1 MRAAC
6 AFLFYITGNSLITS
20 AMENAQQQLQ
30 PPVRPRRAS
39 NMEALRV
46 LAMFFVLVVHA
57 DFSALGYPNISNLT
71 HHPDERIVMS
81 LVEYL
86 SVVCVDVFVMI
97 SGWFGIRARAKGV
110 ARLLFQVFFVTTIVI
125 AGFAVYKGGLPDT
138 LEKLWESYFGYW
150 FVYAY
155 LMLYLLSPVLN
166 AFVER
171 ATQREFLGVLA
182 AFFIV
187 QTLGMRQ
194 LSGIFDHG
202 YSTLSFIG
210 LYLLARYLRL
220 YVAHRETVPN
230 VVLLLGYVGCAMLQ
244 LIIMLL
250 IAVGGD
256 KECLH
261 EFNQIST
268 NYTNPLII
276 IGAAFLLLFFSRLNF
291 TSRIINW
298 LAAGSLS
305 VYVFHQNLLARP
317 VFKETVQHLHSEHGA
332 LAFAGLTF
340 LFLVGVY
347 LMAVLID
354 QLRAWAWQAA
364 EVGTQKLLTCRQARR
379 KRTHGT
385 KE

>member
-1 MRAAC
+1 
-6 AFLFYITGNSLITS
+6 
-20 AMENAQQQLQ
+20 MENSQQQIQQ
-30 PPVRPRRAS
+30 PIRSRRDS

-57 DFSALGYPNISNLT
+57 DFAALGYPTISNLT
-71 HHPDERIVMS
+71 QHTDERVVMS

-97 SGWFGIRARAKGV
+97 SGWFGIRASAKGA
-110 ARLLFQVFFVTTIVI
+110 ARLLYQVFFVTTIVI
-125 AGFAVYKGGLPDT
+125 AGFAIYRGELPDT

-171 ATQREFLGVLA
+171 ATQREFLGVLV

-187 QTLGMRQ
+187 QTLGIRQ

-202 YSTLSFIG
+202 YGTLSFIG

-220 YVAHRETVPN
+220 YVAPRMIAPN
-230 VVLLLGYVGCAMLQ
+230 AALLLSYFICALLQ
-244 LIIMLL
+244 LIVLLL

-268 NYTNPLII
+268 NYTNPFVI
-276 IGAAFLLLFFSRLNF
+276 IGATLLLLFFSRLNF

-305 VYVFHQNLLARP
+305 VYVFHQNMLVRP
-317 VFKETVQHLHSEHGA
+317 IFKETVQHLHSEYGA
-332 LAFAGLTF
+332 AAFAGLTL
-340 LFLVGVY
+340 LFLIGVY
-347 LMAVLID
+347 LAAVLID
-354 QLRAWAWQAA
+354 QLRAWTWRAVEKGA
-364 EVGTQKLLTCRQARR
+364 QKLLTYRHAGRGH
-379 KRTHGT
+379 TYST